1 MSNLRFINE
10 ITLGSA
16 AASLSVTNVFSAD
29 YDIYQITFTD
39 TELAALDW
47 VELRFINSG
56 GSVVSASEYDGAVL
70 ELDTSGTYGEGKEV
84 NDTNF
89 SRLIRSHTSEAKGG
103 VATMHLFNPF
113 SSSSYTYGLVQS
125 NGVITNGF
133 GTKGMF
139 CLTQA
144 SSITGFQIYLNGGSN
159 LNKST
164 IKTYGLAVT

>member
-1 MSNLRFINE
+1 MALEFINE
-10 ITLGSA
+10 TTLGSA

-56 GSVVSASEYDGAVL
+56 DAVVSDSEYDEAVL
-70 ELDTSGTYGEGKEV
+70 ELDSGGAFGESKEV

-89 SRLIRSHTSEAKGG
+89 SRLIRSQTLDTRGG
-103 VATMHLFNPF
+103 DATMYIFNPLSDSLF
-113 SSSSYTYGLVQS
+113 TYGIVQS

-133 GTKGMF
+133 GTKGVF

-159 LNKST
+159 INKST
-164 IKTYGLAVT
+164 IRTYGLKVE